1 MTAKNSKISSSQ
13 LCVILLAV
21 LTSMRPILEN
31 SIQAQLVGNDC
42 IITCFIALII
52 NLSLALLI
60 CYVMNKNPGKSF
72 YDIMKNLLG
81 EKITKFLLFV
91 LGLVFI
97 FKLLL
102 IDYQMSFLLHDAI
115 YADIDWLLF
124 TIPVFCMFI
133 FISIKGIK
141 TIARSY
147 QIIVPFALLTLFVVF
162 ILSFGNADFEN
173 ILPLL
178 DHTTGS
184 LMKGLS
190 NILIQSC
197 SYIFLFTIMENVVS
211 NDKHFFLKIIITLCV
226 IFVIVLSL
234 YILFIA
240 VLGKI
245 APFVQESL
253 IKMTQF
259 RDNTYGYFKIDVF
272 ITLFWIPLIIMQ
284 AGFCTYSIS
293 YCMEKSLGFSRNVT
307 SIAVIVLLFITK
319 YIPQINNYTVSR
331 FFYEKI
337 GAFVLG
343 FVLLLPIVLVIA
355 SFKKEKVKNE

>member
-1 MTAKNSKISSSQ
+1 MTAKNSKVSSSQ

-31 SIQAQLVGNDC
+31 SIQAQIVGNDC
-42 IITCFIALII
+42 IITCFIALVI

-81 EKITKFLLFV
+81 DKITKIILFI
-91 LGLVFI
+91 LGLVFA
-97 FKLLL
+97 FKLIL

-115 YADIDWLLF
+115 YADINWLLF

-133 FISIKGIK
+133 FMSIKGIK
-141 TIARSY
+141 TIARTY
-147 QIIVPFALLTLFVVF
+147 QVIVPFALLFLIVVF
-162 ILSFGNADFEN
+162 ALSYKNADFEN
-173 ILPLL
+173 LLPFF
-178 DHTTGS
+178 DHPTS
-184 LMKGLS
+184 SFIQGLS
-190 NILIQSC
+190 NILLQSC
-197 SYIFLFTIMENVVS
+197 SFVFLFTFMENVVS
-211 NDKHFFLKIIITLCV
+211 DDKHFFLKIIITLSL
-226 IFVIVLSL
+226 IFILVLTL

-240 VLGKI
+240 VLGDI

-272 ITLFWIPLIIMQ
+272 ITVFWIPLIIMQ
-284 AGFCTYSIS
+284 ASFCTYSIS
-293 YCMEKSLGFSRNVT
+293 YCMEKSLKISRSVT
-307 SIAVIVLLFITK
+307 SLVTIALLFITK
-319 YIPQINNYTVSR
+319 FIPQINNYAVSR

-337 GAFVLG
+337 GLFVLG
-343 FVLLLPIVLVIA
+343 FVLLLPIVLVLA